1 MPPRLYIGRPTPLE
15 IGKTYAA
22 RPAVT
27 YTLGEDSYYWNLPKR
42 VEDEVEARRPTD
54 MPSRLSSFFLT
65 DKPSRIAESGG
76 SAVYVYEVTAPKATR
91 HDYTFLTAAA
101 RLFTFAYK
109 RARTK
114 GPQYLQDARKAIDD
128 YWSGKASPDASWSS
142 PEYIAPTITVVRR
155 VSVRQTMQHEFNEIY
170 DWHKKRNPAM
180 PQLTYNDF
188 YRTGIQ
194 DCGNVIELDEFDLGG
209 GTAEQIVEN
218 TWAGWEADG
227 MEEQWLAQQD
237 DLEGLDPHE
246 CFEHW
251 KRGWKLCAVREIA
264 HQLEERGED
273 AEENPAD
280 HPFYVDSGDG
290 TLVPEHASLE
300 EALDDAV
307 TRVMRGNDPS
317 VKVVTG
323 SEVDGF
329 DDLAEVME
337 FDRYSG
343 RHAVGELHEQHASP
357 EVAVVLTQIGASL
370 EFGQGAPY
378 TIEAEY
384 GPKRSG
390 KRDLSTIAVILG
402 SDEQR
407 TNPAS
412 SDFDQAMTFANL
424 LATTM
429 NKHGIQARAWGK
441 PGAGARVYIGR
452 AGGFLSVTRGGD
464 MSDRSRGGATLL
476 ESHLFPREREAY
488 RAARQEYRGL
498 QDAALG
504 DGPGHE
510 NPAQRAPASLSPNEV
525 AKLERI
531 IDQGGLGQ
539 LELHEG
545 GGVLRADIM
554 PGASLPSIRAALI
567 GLGLEIKPIKGD
579 EFNRLSIHRTAKQ
592 RGPRAAVLRPPPEG
606 WMRRP
611 VPSPRPCYQ
620 TKADALKA
628 FLDVNSDIVENYG
641 GADYEQSPS
650 EFDSIN
656 HKYGLKG
663 KRAAR
668 SIADAVW
675 YAMPVGKPF
684 CLDRID
690 LDVLNGI
697 SAVVHGGI
705 EFRLPDV
712 VYEELMKSQEAA
724 HYARM
729 QEQEEEPPEEEFP
742 PWAHG
747 HADPVR
753 VFPALPTM
761 EGIAPIRPYRMKLEE
776 REPGVETYSLFTSD
790 DDEPM
795 APPPVYRPPPP
806 YRAPEGRPVKLTL
819 EDQEPGVA
827 TFQMNPPAEIH
838 PSEIYGKKVR
848 VHYNLHR
855 CPRGR
860 DPAPGEACWVVS
872 TKQGGAWKVAG
883 YVPSLLIADA
893 EFQVS
898 RPGVGRI
905 RDQQAR
911 SVVAWIVGTA
921 KDPGSASARDS
932 GWAGV
937 GFNPFKADHFYL
949 YESGEEIEHAALV
962 YVSGRKAI
970 AKTGRGNPAS
980 CGCGNQRQLD
990 ALASDIG
997 GEIEVGG
1004 PEDDAPK
1011 ENPAWVTKIIAKH
1024 YEELEGIVPLK
1035 WLPRLTKAKAQGG
1048 KFTATMKEYGCGAY
1062 GCVLPTHDDQV
1073 VLKLTTDDTEAEF
1086 AADLAGKLAAPIVVK
1101 YHRTEELPDKYKG
1114 RQSFLLWRDAA
1125 DHVGDIDR
1133 VVNERGGDGRAVDK
1147 AIAAQHKAAG
1157 KAFDVLDSK
1166 GWNNKKAQKL
1176 IAEWEVAARAMGE
1189 TAPELKPLALGMI
1202 RVLRENKVFM
1212 GDVHRGN
1219 IGRVNNRWVVIDPGH
1234 IAVLNSEEA

>member
-1 MPPRLYIGRPTPLE
+1 M
-15 IGKTYAA
+15 
-22 RPAVT
+22 
-27 YTLGEDSYYWNLPKR
+27 
-42 VEDEVEARRPTD
+42 
-54 MPSRLSSFFLT
+54 
-65 DKPSRIAESGG
+65 
-76 SAVYVYEVTAPKATR
+76 TR
-91 HDYTFLTAAA
+91 AL
-101 RLFTFAYK
+101 AY
-109 RARTK
+109 
-114 GPQYLQDARKAIDD
+114 D
-128 YWSGKASPDASWSS
+128 
-142 PEYIAPTITVVRR
+142 
-155 VSVRQTMQHEFNEIY
+155 
-170 DWHKKRNPAM
+170 
-180 PQLTYNDF
+180 DF

-194 DCGNVIELDEFDLGG
+194 DCGNVMTLDEFDLDG
-209 GTAEQIVEN
+209 GTAEQIVDQ
-218 TWAGWEADG
+218 AFSGWEEDG
-227 MEEQWLAQQD
+227 MEEQWLDQQD
-237 DLEGLDPHE
+237 DFEGLDPHK

-251 KRGWKLCAVREIA
+251 KRGWKTCAVREIE
-264 HQLEERGED
+264 HQLERRDRDGH
-273 AEENPAD
+273 ENPAD
-280 HPFYVDSGDG
+280 HPFYVDGGDG
-290 TLVPEHASLE
+290 TLVPEHASFE

-307 TRVMRGNDPS
+307 TRVVRGGVGP

-329 DDLAEVME
+329 DELAEVME
-337 FDRYSG
+337 FDQYPG
-343 RHAVGELHEQHASP
+343 RHAIGELHEEHASP
-357 EVAVVLTQIGASL
+357 EVAVILTPLGANMD
-370 EFGQGAPY
+370 FGQGAPY
-378 TIEAEY
+378 TADVEY
-384 GPKRSG
+384 GPKRG
-390 KRDLSTIAVILG
+390 GGMRDLSTIAVILE

-407 TNPAS
+407 TNPGAHRS
-412 SDFDQAMTFANL
+412 GLTARRAKDFRDNHNYEVVDATGTVIALMFRDPESRDWYEDQMPGEPQVHYVERWRGFTKDEALDNIA
-424 LATTM
+424 
-429 NKHGIQARAWGK
+429 KRRGHG
-441 PGAGARVYIGR
+441 
-452 AGGFLSVTRGGD
+452 
-464 MSDRSRGGATLL
+464 
-476 ESHLFPREREAY
+476 
-488 RAARQEYRGL
+488 
-498 QDAALG
+498 
-504 DGPGHE
+504 
-510 NPAQRAPASLSPNEV
+510 NPAQRAPATLTPDEV

-531 IDQGGLGQ
+531 IEGGALGQ
-539 LELHEG
+539 FELHEG
-545 GGVLRADIM
+545 GGVLRADII
-554 PGASLPSIRAALI
+554 PGASLPSIAAAII

-579 EFNRLSIHRTAKQ
+579 EFGRVSIHRTAKK

-675 YAMPVGKPF
+675 YAMPMGKPY
-684 CLDRID
+684 CLERID

-697 SAVVHGGI
+697 SAVVNGGI

-712 VYEELMKSQEAA
+712 SYEALAMSQEAA

-729 QEQEEEPPEEEFP
+729 EQQEEDELPSWVTEHTPLEPE
-742 PWAHG
+742 
-747 HADPVR
+747 R
-753 VFPALPTM
+753 VFPALPSM
-761 EGIAPIRPYRMKLEE
+761 EGVAYVRPYRMKLEE
-776 REPGVETYSLFTSD
+776 REPGVETYSLFTSE

-795 APPPVYRPPPP
+795 TPPPVYRPPPP
-806 YRAPEGRPVKLTL
+806 YRAPEGKPVKLTL

-860 DPAPGEACWVVS
+860 DPGLDEACWVVS
-872 TKQGGAWKVAG
+872 TKQGGTWKVAG

-898 RPGVGRI
+898 KPGVGRI
-905 RDQQAR
+905 REQQAR

-921 KDPGSASARDS
+921 KDPGSASARDT

-949 YESGEEIEHAALV
+949 YESGKEIEHAALV
-962 YVSGRKAI
+962 YVSGRKAM
-970 AKTGRGNPAS
+970 AKTGRGNPS
-980 CGCGNQRQLD
+980 CGCGNKRQLD
-990 ALASDIG
+990 ALADDIG

-1004 PEDDAPK
+1004 PEENPAGDKVKIKMTSTRTGKVGWIRPDGTPSDYESEAGAFSPEAAQDVIDEYTANLVRVVGRNANRFEMLPTSNPPPGEHHRRVAASKGRRPVSKDAFYLLDDEEVILDRFDTLNDALTALAQLKSDGRISLGSDEGRGDIIAWSGPPHADSTDGELTIVDARDIRRMFSLAMIRRFNELRSAPK

-1024 YEELEGIVPLK
+1024 YEELEGIIPLK

-1048 KFTATMKEYGCGAY
+1048 RFTATMKEYGCGAY
-1062 GCVLPTHDDQV
+1062 GCVLPTHDEKV

>member
-27 YTLGEDSYYWNLPKR
+27 YTLGGDSYYWNLPKR

-91 HDYTFLTAAA
+91 HDYTFLSAAA

-194 DCGNVIELDEFDLGG
+194 DCGNVMELDEFDLGG

-246 CFEHW
+246 CYENW
-251 KRGWKLCAVREIA
+251 KRGWKLCAVREIE
-264 HQLEERGED
+264 HQLEERARDGH
-273 AEENPAD
+273 ENPAD
-280 HPFYVDSGDG
+280 HPFYVDSDDG
-290 TLVPEHASLE
+290 TLVPEHATFE

-307 TRVMRGNDPS
+307 TRVVRGGESP

-357 EVAVVLTQIGASL
+357 EVAVVLTQLGASL

-407 TNPAS
+407 TNPGPHRSGLTARRAK
-412 SDFDQAMTFANL
+412 DFRDNGTYEVLDSAGTIVALMFRDPESRDWYEDQMPGEKQIHYSERWRGFTKDEAL
-424 LATTM
+424 DS
-429 NKHGIQARAWGK
+429 IAR
-441 PGAGARVYIGR
+441 R
-452 AGGFLSVTRGGD
+452 RG
-464 MSDRSRGGATLL
+464 
-476 ESHLFPREREAY
+476 Y
-488 RAARQEYRGL
+488 
-498 QDAALG
+498 
-504 DGPGHE
+504 GPGHE
-510 NPAQRAPASLSPNEV
+510 NPAQRAPATLTPDEV

-531 IDQGGLGQ
+531 IDGGALGQ

-579 EFNRLSIHRTAKQ
+579 EFNRLSIHRTAKK
-592 RGPRAAVLRPPPEG
+592 RGPRAAVMRPPPEG

-611 VPSPRPCYQ
+611 TPAPRPCYP

-675 YAMPVGKPF
+675 YAMPMGKPY

-712 VYEELMKSQEAA
+712 SYEELMKSEEAA

-729 QEQEEEPPEEEFP
+729 QEQEEEPPEEEEEFP

-747 HADPVR
+747 HAAPER

-761 EGIAPIRPYRMKLEE
+761 EGIAPIRPYRMKLDE

-819 EDQEPGVA
+819 EEQEPGVA

-949 YESGEEIEHAALV
+949 YESGKEIDHAALV

-1024 YEELEGIVPLK
+1024 FEELEGIVPLK

-1048 KFTATMKEYGCGAY
+1048 RFTAAMQEYGCGAY
-1062 GCVLPTHDDQV
+1062 GCVLPTHDEKV

-1157 KAFDVLDSK
+1157 KAFDVLDTK

-1176 IAEWEVAARAMGE
+1176 IAEWEVAARAMGD

-1234 IAVLNSEEA
+1234 IAVLNGEDA